1 MKKLILSLVSIVSIS
16 FASPAVMGG
25 ISYKFGSKGNDLSGA
40 GVTAKILS
48 SDKEKKPVV
57 GAGVTYYPWA
67 KDSKKF
73 GIDVS
78 AGYNFKS
85 GAVMGGWDFLQN
97 QPSVSL
103 GYNKGIST
111 KDDTKFTAGIQD
123 ARCSAS
129 KDK

>member
-1 MKKLILSLVSIVSIS
+1 MKKIIISLIAAISVS

-25 ISYKFGSKGNDLSGA
+25 ISYKFGKSDNDLSGA

-78 AGYNFKS
+78 AGYTFKK

-103 GYNKGIST
+103 GYNKGINT
-111 KDDTKFTAGIQD
+111 DDKSQFVDGIQD

-129 KDK
+129 KKK

>member
-1 MKKLILSLVSIVSIS
+1 MKRVVLSLIAAISVS

-25 ISYKFGSKGNDLSGA
+25 ISYKFGKSDNDLSGA
-40 GVTAKILS
+40 GITAKILS

-78 AGYNFKS
+78 AGYNFKN

-103 GYNKGIST
+103 GYNKGINT
-111 KDDTKFTAGIQD
+111 DDDNKFTSDIQD

-129 KDK
+129 EEK